1 MKDCDLL
8 KAYAETKSEEAF
20 AELVRKHIDLV
31 FSAALRQVGGDV
43 HLAQDVTQSVFN
55 DLARKAGSLSARVI
69 LGGWLYTSARYAA
82 ARIVRTEQRR
92 RLRERE
98 SQFMNEPFTN
108 DVPPDWEQLQTA
120 LDEAMHD
127 LKEADRNAIVLRYFQ
142 GSSFEDVGQKIGASA
157 DGARMRVDRAIEKLR
172 KSLAKRGVVSTG
184 AALAFLLAEESVIAA
199 PVGLA
204 GVVSSSAM
212 GAAATTGIST
222 TIIQFMAMTKLQA
235 GVVAVAVAALTVPLV
250 LQHQSNQRL
259 ERSNQVLAQRNS
271 EIEGEIAPLKQE
283 IGRLNGLV
291 TQNAAK
297 ANPSNEVFQLRGEV
311 ARLREEA
318 RQAKASAVTDPT
330 KDENATMRTLRS
342 LSAKAEQLKKR
353 LAETPES
360 QIPELAVL
368 TEKDWLDV
376 VAYVE
381 AFENDDDYRRALSS
395 LRGQAKLRAAL
406 QIQDAVRKFAAVNG
420 DMIPTEVS
428 QVAPYLEKPLDEA
441 ILQRFQIVAAGKLS
455 ELSEQKDLIAETGPI
470 VDQEFETTITTRQKG
485 STMRS
490 FSAVDDTIEDAAA
503 RFAEVNNGILPRT
516 VSDLAGMLPANVAAD
531 RIEKFLTKIP
541 SNVTTLA
548 QYRKAG
554 HR

>member
-1 MKDCDLL
+1 MNDCDLL
-8 KAYAETKSEEAF
+8 KAYSETKSEEAF

-55 DLARKAGSLSARVI
+55 DLARKAGSLSARVV
-69 LGGWLYTSARYAA
+69 LPGWLYTSARYAA

-98 SQFMNEPFTN
+98 SQFMNDPSTN
-108 DVPPDWEQLQTA
+108 DTSADWEQLETA

-157 DGARMRVDRAIEKLR
+157 DAARVRVERAIEKLR
-172 KSLAKRGVVSTG
+172 KSLAKRGVVATG
-184 AALAFLLAEESVIAA
+184 GALAILLAEQSVTAA
-199 PVGLA
+199 PAGLA
-204 GVVSSSAM
+204 GLVSSSAM
-212 GAAATTGIST
+212 GAAATTGLST
-222 TIIQFMAMTKLQA
+222 TIMQFMAMTKLQA
-235 GVVAVAVAALTVPLV
+235 GAVAVALAALTVPLV

-259 ERSNQVLAQRNS
+259 EKSNQILARRNS
-271 EIEGEIAPLKQE
+271 EIEAELTPLKQE
-283 IGRLNGLV
+283 VGRLNGLV
-291 TQNAAK
+291 AQNAAK

-318 RQAKASAVTDPT
+318 RQAKASEAADPT
-330 KDENATMRTLRS
+330 KGENATMRALRS
-342 LSAKAEQLKKR
+342 LSAKAEQLKRR

-376 VAYVE
+376 VAYVD
-381 AFENDDDYRRALSS
+381 AFETDDDFRRALSS

-406 QIQDAVRKFAAVNG
+406 QIQDAVRKFAAAND
-420 DMIPTEVS
+420 DMIPTQVS
-428 QVAPYLEKPLDEA
+428 QVAPYLEKPLDDA

-455 ELSEQKDLIAETGPI
+455 DLPEQKDLITETGPV
-470 VDQEFETTITTRQKG
+470 VDQEFETTISTRQKG

-490 FSAVDDTIEDAAA
+490 FSAVDDTIEAAAA
-503 RFAEVNNGILPRT
+503 RFAEANSGMLPRT
-516 VSDLAGMLPANVAAD
+516 VSDLAGLLPANIAPD
-531 RIEKFLTKIP
+531 RIERFLTKIP

-554 HR
+554 NR